1 MGGVNAQLD
10 ASTTSRICLLQALSP
25 VGRCRSFDAAA
36 DGYGRGEGFVA
47 LVAMAWDRG
56 AATPLG
62 LLASITAKIDGLD
75 AEAAALQASVAAAP
89 RGTPTPD
96 QAAAALRLGELLTQQ
111 MLALDG
117 VDAGG
122 DGGVRAARKAQVN
135 RVNARCDA
143 LDAMRQR
150 AG

>member
-1 MGGVNAQLD
+1 M
-10 ASTTSRICLLQALSP
+10 
-25 VGRCRSFDAAA
+25 
-36 DGYGRGEGFVA
+36 
-47 LVAMAWDRG
+47 
-56 AATPLG
+56 
-62 LLASITAKIDGLD
+62 
-75 AEAAALQASVAAAP
+75 AAAP